1 MNSRERQLQERDVRK
16 ESPEQSPVDFMR
28 RYLAS
33 NFPQTM
39 AMPSMEQ
46 KQNPMPIS
54 NLVENTLNLKQK
66 PLSGTKYDDP
76 GVS

>member
-1 MNSRERQLQERDVRK
+1 MNSRERQLKERDVRR

-39 AMPSMEQ
+39 AMPSRKQ
-46 KQNPMPIS
+46 KQNPMPM
-54 NLVENTLNLKQK
+54 NMVENTLNLKQK